1 VSNRE
6 VRIDRIVRLRDERL
20 KQAVRVLEES
30 RLMER
35 RFQGELSLA
44 LAAREQ
50 AETARRE
57 LSQTG
62 GADILDYIEAEEWLR
77 SRTIAEELAVRRLAK
92 ARANMERALTKVTE
106 ARMKVRQL
114 EQLKQRLEEQRKKKQ
129 SRAER
134 VLEDEIG
141 QRAAQRQRGQR

>member
-1 VSNRE
+1 VSDRE
-6 VRIDRIVRLRDERL
+6 ARIDRIVRLRDERL

-30 RLMER
+30 RLVER
-35 RFQGELSLA
+35 RVQGEMLIA
-44 LAAREQ
+44 LTAREQ

-57 LSQTG
+57 LPLIR
-62 GADILDYIEAEEWLR
+62 ADILDFIEAEEWLR
-77 SRTIAEELAVRRLAK
+77 SRTIAEELAAMRLQK
-92 ARANMERALTKVTE
+92 ARAILDRALAKVNE

-114 EQLKQRLEEQRKKKQ
+114 EQLKKRLEEQRRKKQ

-141 QRAAQRQRGQR
+141 QRLAQSQRGQR